1 MVVVSRDPSTSLF
14 RMLLLNIFAVL
25 YLAFIAI
32 FGVHLHSWN
41 DDIVGACYHAR
52 LLSTSSS
59 NHPLADEIYL
69 AITSLYFFAAL
80 RLTQE
85 PQLQKIKFNLDRLR
99 VMSKEKELRSWDIWI
114 TLISAFVALT
124 SSPYG
129 KSYLDELFR
138 LLPDSERQGLTKF
151 EQLVVGWPFTVLTKQ
166 IHYVR
171 EQTKRSI
178 DFLRNRPL
186 SEHPASFWMQL
197 FPLSIL
203 ALLVESSLTLFNYYF
218 SFLNLLEQNTFMA
231 LALAILQC
239 PVHGYM
245 LFALRA
251 SNQNHLSG
259 DSENQWGFGQI
270 VPLVLFISVV
280 TDGSQAAIGKYYI
293 CARKRFGY
301 WSLT

>member
-1 MVVVSRDPSTSLF
+1 
-14 RMLLLNIFAVL
+14 MLLVNIFAAL

-41 DDIVGACYHAR
+41 DDSVGACYHAR

-85 PQLQKIKFNLDRLR
+85 PQLQKIKSNLHRLR
-99 VMSKEKELRSWDIWI
+99 ERSKERQLKSWDIWI
-114 TLISAFVALT
+114 TLILAFIVLT
-124 SSPYG
+124 SSPNA

-138 LLPDSERQGLTKF
+138 LLPDSESQGLRKF
-151 EQLVVGWPFTVLTKQ
+151 EQLVLGWPSTVLTKQ
-166 IHYVR
+166 IHYIR
-171 EQTKRSI
+171 EQTKRSVN
-178 DFLRNRPL
+178 FLRNRPL

-197 FPLSIL
+197 FLLSIL
-203 ALLVESSLTLFNYYF
+203 TVLVEPLLTLFNYYF
-218 SFLNLLEQNTFMA
+218 LLLNLLEQNTFMA

-251 SNQNHLSG
+251 SNENHLSG

-280 TDGSQAAIGKYYI
+280 TDGSQEAIGKCYI
-293 CARKRFGY
+293 CARKRFSY
-301 WSLT
+301 

>member
-14 RMLLLNIFAVL
+14 RMLLVNIFGAL

-52 LLSTSSS
+52 LMSTSNSY
-59 NHPLADEIYL
+59 HPLADEVYL
-69 AITSLYFFAAL
+69 AITSVYFFAAL

-85 PQLQKIKFNLDRLR
+85 PQLQKIKVNLDRLR
-99 VMSKEKELRSWDIWI
+99 EMSKEKQLKSWDIWI
-114 TLISAFVALT
+114 SLISAFVALT

-129 KSYLDELFR
+129 KSYLEGLSR
-138 LLPDSERQGLTKF
+138 LLPDSEGQGLRKV
-151 EQLVVGWPFTVLTKQ
+151 EQLVIGGPGTVLTKQ

-186 SEHPASFWMQL
+186 SEHPASFWIQL
-197 FPLSIL
+197 FLLSIL
-203 ALLVESSLTLFNYYF
+203 TLLVEPSLTLFNYYV
-218 SFLNLLEQNTFMA
+218 SFLNLLEENTFMA

-251 SNQNHLSG
+251 SNENHLSG

-280 TDGSQAAIGKYYI
+280 TEGSQAAIGKYYI
-293 CARKRFGY
+293 CAKKGFSY
-301 WSLT
+301 